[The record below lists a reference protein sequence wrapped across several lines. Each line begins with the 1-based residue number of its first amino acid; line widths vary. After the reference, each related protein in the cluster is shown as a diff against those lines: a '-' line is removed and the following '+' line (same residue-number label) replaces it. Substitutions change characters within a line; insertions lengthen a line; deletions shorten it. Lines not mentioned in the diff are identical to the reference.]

1 MVLMGKINNRE
12 HKRHDFP
19 AFKWAK
25 IVRPN
30 NRLSNFKMYR
40 LIDISQSGISFV
52 INNSEEF
59 KRNDEFFILEIHD
72 RMLAEPLRAKV
83 RFIQEHDEF
92 GIDYKVGCEFMDGN
106 KI

>member
-1 MVLMGKINNRE
+1 MGKINNRE
-12 HKRHDFP
+12 HKRHGFP

-30 NRLSNFKMYR
+30 DRLSNFKMYR

-52 INNSEEF
+52 INNPEEF
-59 KRNDEFFILEIHD
+59 KRNDEFYILEIHD
-72 RMLAEPLRAKV
+72 QVLSEPLLAKV

-92 GIDYKVGCEFMDGN
+92 GIDYKVGSEFMAEKKN
-106 KI
+106 